1 MILYCSLDARQI
13 AGGKK
18 AQRHKDQKDFKDFFV
33 IFVPFWLKILQ
44 VYQDRGVHQTAREIV
59 PAADYDLGFLEDSK
73 L

>member
-1 MILYCSLDARQI
+1 MILYCTLDAKQI

-18 AQRHKDQKDFKDFFV
+18 PQRHKDHKDFKDFFV
-33 IFVPFWLKILQ
+33 FFVPLWLKILQ

-59 PAADYDLGFLEDSK
+59 PAANHDLGFLEVSK